1 MCPIQTMQKPGLIMA
16 LSTFVI
22 LACFVLPLW
31 LNAEVV
37 TQFDPCKQFFY
48 KESEPIGFN
57 QNYVRIC
64 QKYNNVYYYATLYSK
79 NHRIPAFSA
88 YKFDFTCNQNN
99 AGRQS
104 NWFIEPQVRSNL
116 SLSYSSVNDL
126 ILNNILNSSL
136 LMLGL
141 VQGLSHILNV
151 SL

>member
-1 MCPIQTMQKPGLIMA
+1 VCPIQSMQKPVLIMA

-37 TQFDPCKQFFY
+37 TQFDLCKQFFY
-48 KESEPIGFN
+48 KESEPIGFD

-64 QKYNNVYYYATLYSK
+64 QKYNNEYYYATLYSK

-88 YKFDFTCNQNN
+88 YKFDFICDLNN
-99 AGRQS
+99 AGRRS

-116 SLSYSSVNDL
+116 SLSYSVNDL
-126 ILNNILNSSL
+126 ILTNILNGSL
-136 LMLGL
+136 LILFL
-141 VQGLSHILNV
+141 VQGLSHI
-151 SL
+151 